1 MTDSGSEVRFSEDKP
16 GVSNLMS
23 IYGCVT
29 GKTME
34 EIEREFDG
42 KGSAISSW
50 RSEKRLRMSW
60 NRCRSAMMS

>member
-1 MTDSGSEVRFSEDKP
+1 MTDSGSEVRYSEEKP

-42 KGSAISSW
+42 KGYGELFPAIPDLKC
-50 RSEKRLRMSW
+50 E
-60 NRCRSAMMS
+60 N

>member
-1 MTDSGSEVRFSEDKP
+1 MTDSGSEVRYSEEKP

-34 EIEREFDG
+34 EIEREFEEIFGDDNFVEG
-42 KGSAISSW
+42 
-50 RSEKRLRMSW
+50 EDE
-60 NRCRSAMMS
+60 